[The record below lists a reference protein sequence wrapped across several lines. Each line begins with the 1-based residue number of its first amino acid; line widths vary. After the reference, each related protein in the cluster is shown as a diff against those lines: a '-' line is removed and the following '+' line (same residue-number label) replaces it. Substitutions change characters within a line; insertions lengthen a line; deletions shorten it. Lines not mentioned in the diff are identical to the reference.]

1 VTDVIYQNLA
11 KSDYER
17 IIEVWQKSGLPVKL
31 RGRDSYEN
39 LAAQIEREPE
49 YNIGAYLDGRLVGM
63 VIASS
68 DGRKG
73 WINRL
78 AVLPEFRGRDIA
90 RNLIRRA
97 EDALRK
103 TGIMITACLIMDD
116 NLPSIRL
123 FESEDYSN
131 WPDVLY
137 FRKTFDENI

>member
-1 VTDVIYQNLA
+1 MTDVVYQNLA

-17 IIEVWQKSGLPVKL
+17 MIRVWQKSGLPIKP

-39 LAAQIEREPE
+39 FVTLIEREPE
-49 YNIGAYLDGRLVGM
+49 FYIGAYFDGELIGL

-78 AVLPEFRGRDIA
+78 AVLPEFRGRGIA
-90 RNLIRRA
+90 GNLVRKA
-97 EDALRK
+97 EEALRK
-103 TGIMITACLIMDD
+103 TGIMITACLILDD
-116 NLPSIRL
+116 NTPSIRL
-123 FESEDYSN
+123 FESEGYGN
-131 WPDVLY
+131 WSKVLY

>member
-1 VTDVIYQNLA
+1 MIYQNLA

-17 IIEVWQKSGLPVKL
+17 IIEVWQKSGLPIKP

-39 LAAQIEREPE
+39 LAAQIEEP
-49 YNIGAYLDGRLVGM
+49 NIGAFLDGRLVGL

-78 AVLPEFRGRDIA
+78 AVLPEFEGHDIA
-90 RNLIRRA
+90 RSLIRRA

-103 TGIMITACLIMDD
+103 TGIKI
-116 NLPSIRL
+116 
-123 FESEDYSN
+123 F
-131 WPDVLY
+131 
-137 FRKTFDENI
+137 

>member
-1 VTDVIYQNLA
+1 MRTSPL
-11 KSDYER
+11 KSKGNR
-17 IIEVWQKSGLPVKL
+17 ISISAPGSMVGL
-31 RGRDSYEN
+31 
-39 LAAQIEREPE
+39 
-49 YNIGAYLDGRLVGM
+49 

-90 RNLIRRA
+90 RNLISRA

-103 TGIMITACLIMDD
+103 TGIMITACLILDD
-116 NLPSIRL
+116 NTPSIRL
-123 FESEDYSN
+123 FESEGYSK

>member
-1 VTDVIYQNLA
+1 MTDVVYQNLA
-11 KSDYER
+11 ISDYER
-17 IIEVWQKSGLPVKL
+17 IIEVWQKSGLPIKP
-31 RGRDSYEN
+31 RGRDSYKN

-49 YNIGAYLDGRLVGM
+49 FYIGAYLDGRLVGL

-78 AVLPEFRGRDIA
+78 AVLPEFRGHDIA
-90 RNLIRRA
+90 RNLIRGA

-103 TGIMITACLIMDD
+103 TGIKILACLILDD
-116 NLPSIRL
+116 NTPSVQL
-123 FESEDYSN
+123 FESEGYSN
-131 WPDVLY
+131 WPEVLY

>member
-1 VTDVIYQNLA
+1 MTDIIYHNLA
-11 KSDYER
+11 DPDYER
-17 IIEVWQKSGLPVKL
+17 IIEVWQKSGLPIKP

-49 YNIGAYLDGRLVGM
+49 YNIGAYLDGRLIGL

-78 AVLPEFRGRDIA
+78 AVLPEFRGHDIA
-90 RNLIRRA
+90 INLIRKA
-97 EDALRK
+97 ENALRK
-103 TGIMITACLIMDD
+103 TGIMITACLILDD

-131 WPDVLY
+131 WPGVLY

>member
-1 VTDVIYQNLA
+1 MRISPP
-11 KSDYER
+11 KSR
-17 IIEVWQKSGLPVKL
+17 
-31 RGRDSYEN
+31 EN
-39 LAAQIEREPE
+39 RSTISAPTMM
-49 YNIGAYLDGRLVGM
+49 GRLIGL

-78 AVLPEFRGRDIA
+78 AILPEFREHDIA